1 MGRSKTASGKSKK
14 RSSGDESG
22 DNDTND
28 NVPFS
33 NDVLTSRLADRL
45 VSTTCESA
53 EEAASIS
60 AAIVEECFADATP
73 GTKKEDA
80 VGPMSTLLT
89 EYFEQLSGEMAED
102 MARSVLGVE
111 VQGEDQSSDDDNDD
125 DDDERPGSDIDFGD
139 NEDDDGEYIGEGECE
154 LCEREIRLTRHHLI
168 PKTTWSKFKKKI
180 PAAVEAM
187 TSGQEDKA
195 RMILGG
201 TLADDLPSEIV
212 ENPNNTILLRRFL
225 SKTCNICRPCHSTV
239 HKLHN
244 ELELAERFYTID
256 KLLEDQE
263 LLKFCKWA
271 SKQKCGKYSLNHR

>member
-1 MGRSKTASGKSKK
+1 MGRKTASKK
-14 RSSGDESG
+14 KLSAHDESD
-22 DNDTND
+22 DNDIND
-28 NVPFS
+28 NVSFS
-33 NDVLTSRLADRL
+33 TDELTIRLVDRL
-45 VSTTCESA
+45 VSTNTCESA
-53 EEAASIS
+53 EEAASVS
-60 AAIVEECFADATP
+60 AAIVEECFADA
-73 GTKKEDA
+73 
-80 VGPMSTLLT
+80 VSPMSTLLT
-89 EYFEQLSGEMAED
+89 EYFEQLSGETAED
-102 MARSVLGVE
+102 VARSVLGVAA
-111 VQGEDQSSDDDNDD
+111 VDQSSDDENED
-125 DDDERPGSDIDFGD
+125 DDDERPGSDIDFSD
-139 NEDDDGEYIGEGECE
+139 DEDDDGEYIGEGECE

-195 RMILGG
+195 RIILGG

>member
-1 MGRSKTASGKSKK
+1 MGRKTASKK
-14 RSSGDESG
+14 KLSAHDESD
-22 DNDTND
+22 DNDIND
-28 NVPFS
+28 NVSFS
-33 NDVLTSRLADRL
+33 TDELTIRLVDRL
-45 VSTTCESA
+45 VSTNTCESA
-53 EEAASIS
+53 EEAASVS

>member
-1 MGRSKTASGKSKK
+1 MGRKAASKKK
-14 RSSGDESG
+14 RSAGDEFG
-22 DNDTND
+22 DNNADD

-33 NDVLTSRLADRL
+33 VNELTSRLADRL
-45 VSTTCESA
+45 VSTNSCDSS
-53 EEAASIS
+53 EEAASVS

-73 GTKKEDA
+73 GAKKGDA
-80 VGPMSTLLT
+80 VGPMATLLAD
-89 EYFEQLSGEMAED
+89 YFEQLSGEMGEE

-111 VQGEDQSSDDDNDD
+111 AAPGQDQSSDDENED
-125 DDDERPGSDIDFGD
+125 DDDERPGSDIDFSD
-139 NEDDDGEYIGEGECE
+139 DEDDDGEYIGEGECE

-201 TLADDLPSEIV
+201 TLADDLPSNIV

-225 SKTCNICRPCHSTV
+225 SQTCNICRPCHSTV
-239 HKLHN
+239 HTLHN
-244 ELELAERFYTID
+244 ELELAEKFYTID
-256 KLLEDQE
+256 KLLEDQI

>member
-1 MGRSKTASGKSKK
+1 MGRKTASKK
-14 RSSGDESG
+14 KGSARDESG
-22 DNDTND
+22 DNGADD
-28 NVPFS
+28 NFPFS

-45 VSTTCESA
+45 LSTNTCDSS

-60 AAIVEECFADATP
+60 AAIVEGCFADATP
-73 GTKKEDA
+73 GTKKEDS
-80 VGPMSTLLT
+80 VSPMVTLLT
-89 EYFEQLSGEMAED
+89 EYFEQLSSETAEE
-102 MARSVLGVE
+102 MARSVLGVKE
-111 VQGEDQSSDDDNDD
+111 VQGEDQSSDDANEDY
-125 DDDERPGSDIDFGD
+125 DDERPGSAIDFSD
-139 NEDDDGEYIGEGECE
+139 DEDGDGEYIGEGECE

-180 PAAVEAM
+180 PQAVEAM
-187 TSGQEDKA
+187 TCGQEDKA

-212 ENPNNTILLRRFL
+212 ENPNNAILLRRFL

-244 ELELAERFYTID
+244 EMELAEKYYTID

>member
-80 VGPMSTLLT
+80 VSPMSTLLT
-89 EYFEQLSGEMAED
+89 EYFEQLSGETAED
-102 MARSVLGVE
+102 VARSVLGVAA
-111 VQGEDQSSDDDNDD
+111 VDQSSDDENED
-125 DDDERPGSDIDFGD
+125 DDDERPGSDIDFSD
-139 NEDDDGEYIGEGECE
+139 DEDDDGEYIGEGECE

-180 PAAVEAM
+180 PQAVEAM
-187 TSGQEDKA
+187 ACGQEDKA
-195 RMILGG
+195 RIILGG

-212 ENPNNTILLRRFL
+212 ENPNNSILLRRFL
-225 SKTCNICRPCHSTV
+225 SQTCNICRPCHSTV
-239 HKLHN
+239 HKLHM
-244 ELELAERFYTID
+244 EIELAENFYTID

-271 SKQKCGKYSLNHR
+271 SKQKCGKYSLDHR